1 MIWTVQDNIRYTNSV
16 LKWGEKSTLKP
27 QRITSKS
34 TLNTITNS
42 ESLQAKALTLP
53 FKLTLVTVLVVMEAF
68 FDEINYTNKTWE
80 KRWPRPTWSW
90 AFLFA
95 SRVSKCWC
103 SQRLLGTRLNRCTN
117 SEGKQESSFKYL
129 STQTSEI
136 HLLEVHMGIKL
147 DTYDM
152 RM

>member
-1 MIWTVQDNIRYTNSV
+1 V

-80 KRWPRPTWSW
+80 KR
-90 AFLFA
+90 
-95 SRVSKCWC
+95 
-103 SQRLLGTRLNRCTN
+103 
-117 SEGKQESSFKYL
+117 
-129 STQTSEI
+129 
-136 HLLEVHMGIKL
+136 
-147 DTYDM
+147 
-152 RM
+152 